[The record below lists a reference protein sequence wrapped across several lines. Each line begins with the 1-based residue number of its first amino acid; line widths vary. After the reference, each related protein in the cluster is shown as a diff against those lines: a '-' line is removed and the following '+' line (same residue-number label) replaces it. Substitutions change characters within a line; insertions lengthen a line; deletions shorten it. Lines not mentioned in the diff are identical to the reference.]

1 MSTFSNR
8 RILQN
13 AVLPSIG
20 FYDSASPERCDEQC
34 TTNDEAGSRMNYVGS
49 RFEGLPLGQGLP
61 SIQMQDRWNTS
72 FDGWET
78 DIADVVAHLTSAI
91 ATIAGHVAS
100 TLDPV
105 VDLMFLELDE
115 AGHSVQRALLAVDA
129 FSHIAGLRSGWPPSL
144 GALKCEPRQRD
155 AFFLDVGPSQLP
167 RFEHR
172 LGT

>member
-1 MSTFSNR
+1 MTYVASAFEQGP
-8 RILQN
+8 L
-13 AVLPSIG
+13 ALGFPS
-20 FYDSASPERCDEQC
+20 A
-34 TTNDEAGSRMNYVGS
+34 
-49 RFEGLPLGQGLP
+49 
-61 SIQMQDRWNTS
+61 QMRDRWNRS
-72 FDGWET
+72 LDGWET

-100 TLDPV
+100 TSDPV
-105 VDLMFLELDE
+105 VDLMSLELDE
-115 AGHSVQRALLAVDA
+115 AGHCVQRALLALDA

>member
-8 RILQN
+8 RILQS

-72 FDGWET
+72 LDGWET
-78 DIADVVAHLTSAI
+78 DVADVVAHLTSAI
-91 ATIAGHVAS
+91 ATIAGHVAKPS
-100 TLDPV
+100 DKV

-115 AGHSVQRALLAVDA
+115 AGSLPEARPPRLRCIQSHRRTAFRLAT
-129 FSHIAGLRSGWPPSL
+129 L
-144 GALKCEPRQRD
+144 
-155 AFFLDVGPSQLP
+155 VGCS
-167 RFEHR
+167 
-172 LGT
+172 

>member
-1 MSTFSNR
+1 
-8 RILQN
+8 
-13 AVLPSIG
+13 
-20 FYDSASPERCDEQC
+20 
-34 TTNDEAGSRMNYVGS
+34 MNYVGS
-49 RFEGLPLGQGLP
+49 RFDGLPLGQGLP

-72 FDGWET
+72 LDGWET

-91 ATIAGHVAS
+91 ATIAGHVANTS
-100 TLDPV
+100 DKP

-115 AGHSVQRALLAVDA
+115 AGHCVQRALLALDA

>member
-8 RILQN
+8 RMLQSS
-13 AVLPSIG
+13 VLPSIG
-20 FYDSASPERCDEQC
+20 FYDSASPERCDERR
-34 TTNDEAGSRMNYVGS
+34 TTKAGSRMNYVGS
-49 RFEGLPLGQGLP
+49 RSEGLP

-72 FDGWET
+72 LDGWET

-91 ATIAGHVAS
+91 ATIAGHVANTS
-100 TLDPV
+100 DKV

-115 AGHSVQRALLAVDA
+115 AGHCVQRALLALDA